1 MKRRY
6 IKPGLELYSYLP
18 EEGYATTVALRD
30 VTTKDYVLIEG
41 TDRRSMRTVD
51 EVSEYTNDQGE
62 YTTGEW
68 D

>member
-1 MKRRY
+1 MKKPY
-6 IKPGLELYSYLP
+6 IKPTLETFLYLP

-30 VTTKDYVLIEG
+30 RTTDYVLIEG
-41 TDRRSMRTVD
+41 TDRRSLLTAD
-51 EVSEYTNDQGE
+51 EVTEYTDNDGQ

>member
-6 IKPGLELYSYLP
+6 IKPDLELYNYMP

-30 VTTKDYVLIEG
+30 RTSDYVLVEG
-41 TDRRSMRTVD
+41 TDRRSLLTAD
-51 EVSEYTNDQGE
+51 EVTEITDNTGE

-68 D
+68 E